1 MPDFNDLGPGGR
13 CAFIHGEAAIWGRKV
28 MWVMYFLVIAVFL
41 LFVMSLLPAPDP
53 SPTRARTKAARV
65 GESEL

>member
-1 MPDFNDLGPGGR
+1 
-13 CAFIHGEAAIWGRKV
+13 